1 MRAVYVYFQRV
12 AESLVPVVS
21 DPQKLCQAEILTQGS
36 KLYAICFVADVA
48 RPFFG
53 DANTSNPINSEIVS
67 VKLRRFKIAHFATN
81 LRVNFALSTTLLK
94 FGQNGYKCLKII
106 RNDVLSDV

>member
-67 VKLRRFKIAHFATN
+67 VKLRRFKIESGSSKIKFQVIPNNKLASFISILATLAN
-81 LRVNFALSTTLLK
+81 
-94 FGQNGYKCLKII
+94 
-106 RNDVLSDV
+106 

>member
-12 AESLVPVVS
+12 AGSLVPVVS

-48 RPFFG
+48 RPF
-53 DANTSNPINSEIVS
+53 
-67 VKLRRFKIAHFATN
+67 LATQ
-81 LRVNFALSTTLLK
+81 RP
-94 FGQNGYKCLKII
+94 QIP
-106 RNDVLSDV
+106 